1 MISKSA
7 LHAIRAAAIL
17 ALLGKGEFAETGSLA
32 RRIDAPPNY
41 LGKLLQSLARGKLV
55 VSRKGPRGGFQ
66 LARDPS
72 SIRLLDI
79 VDAIDQVSRWEGC
92 FLGLPTCSDSS
103 PCAVHER
110 WDRVRGEYL
119 DLLTDTTIADVVDR
133 LLEAKDGTAER
144 DIDVATSN
152 LLGIEAPPG

>member
-17 ALLGKGEFAETGSLA
+17 ALLDDGEFAETGSLA

-66 LARDPS
+66 LARGADT
-72 SIRLLDI
+72 IRLLDI
-79 VDAIDQVSRWEGC
+79 VDAIDHVSRWEGC
-92 FLGLPTCSDSS
+92 FLGLPTCSDTS
-103 PCAVHER
+103 PCAVHDR

-119 DLLTDTTIADVVDR
+119 DLLADTTIADVVER
-133 LLEAKDGTAER
+133 LLETKSGAARG
-144 DIDVATSN
+144 DIEIVTSN
-152 LLGIEAPPG
+152 LRGSADPPG